1 MERIVLKIYGDSLS
15 LPRLQD
21 RIDYGDEYG
30 SILKLLLE
38 NTFSK
43 TFFLW
48 NRSLGG
54 ARISQLY
61 EQYERDKFYV
71 GKGGILIIQSGV
83 VDCAPRPLPL
93 FIRQLLSVSPQFI
106 RWRVTKFL
114 HNNRSKILKAG
125 LGTRPT
131 RPKTFKKIMKKWLE
145 SALQTEMLVL
155 VINIAPNTDDIEKH
169 SPGFRKSINL
179 YNEIIASTV
188 SKFNNSKIVLLD
200 VNSKIKEMDKNLKTF
215 INQKDGHH
223 ITKEG
228 HKLYSEMLFEK
239 IRNNL
244 DFISGET
251 NG

>member
-1 MERIVLKIYGDSLS
+1 
-15 LPRLQD
+15 
-21 RIDYGDEYG
+21 
-30 SILKLLLE
+30 
-38 NTFSK
+38 
-43 TFFLW
+43 
-48 NRSLGG
+48 LGG

-93 FIRQLLSVSPQFI
+93 FLREILSMSPSFVK
-106 RWRVTKFL
+106 WRITRFL
-114 HNNRSKILKAG
+114 HNNRRKILKMG

-131 RPKTFKKIMKKWLE
+131 STRKYKMFLKNWVK
-145 SALQTEMLVL
+145 SALETEKLILIV
-155 VINIAPNTDDIEKH
+155 NIAPNTDDIEKH

-188 SKFNNSKIVLLD
+188 NEFNNSKILLVD
-200 VNSKIKEMDKNLKTF
+200 VNAKIKEMDKNLKTF

-239 IRNNL
+239 IQKNL
-244 DFISGET
+244 NFISGET